1 MGLPVL
7 KARHREE
14 TGTAAMR
21 RLRREDKVP
30 AVLYGHGRETVNLV
44 LPQADLMHLLEQ
56 GAQMLSL
63 AVDGAEEQVLVREIQ
78 FDALGDDVIH
88 VDFAR
93 VSLEEVIEVD
103 VPLELHG
110 SPSGL
115 KEGGTLEQPLH
126 NIAVRCRA
134 ADIPDVIR
142 LEIAHLELRQA
153 VHVSELDLP
162 PGVSATIS
170 GETVIVMVHPPK
182 LEVVEEEAEPPEA
195 AGEPEVIGAKE
206 SEEAADEEASKE

>member
-7 KARHREE
+7 KARLREE

-21 RLRREDKVP
+21 RLRREDQVP
-30 AVLYGHGRETVNLV
+30 AVLYGHGRETVSLA

-56 GAQMLSL
+56 GAQMISL

-93 VSLEEVIEVD
+93 VSLKEMIEVE

-110 SPSGL
+110 TPNGF
-115 KEGGTLEQPLH
+115 KEGGVIEQPLH
-126 NIAVRCRA
+126 HLAVRCRA
-134 ADIPDVIR
+134 ADIPHAIR
-142 LEIAHLELRQA
+142 VEIAHLELRQA
-153 VHVSELDLP
+153 VRVSDLDLP
-162 PGVSATIS
+162 PEVSAAVS
-170 GETVIVMVHPPK
+170 GEALIVVVHPPK
-182 LEVVEEEAEPPEA
+182 AEAVEEEVEPPET

-206 SEEAADEEASKE
+206 SEEAADGETSEE